1 VVAVPLKDHRV
12 AVLVVLAVE
21 PLGQIPPQVKTP
33 QQTLA
38 AVLAEGLITRE
49 ESARIFRVSAAVV
62 SQRTLAAALAA
73 AVPHLRV
80 ATVVHRLAE
89 QVELEVFLT

>member
-1 VVAVPLKDHRV
+1 VAKPQYSTALTQSAVAV
-12 AVLVVLAVE
+12 VE
-21 PLGQIPPQVKTP
+21 EEIASDAQEA
-33 QQTLA
+33 LA

-49 ESARIFRVSAAVV
+49 ESARIFRVSAAVE